1 MEHIYNAMAKW
12 HNIASTLQTAPLLC
26 RSTLF
31 SLHSSQNINAGPA
44 NIAQVFMN
52 GTSGGFTHSP
62 RCIVGIERYDTPCIL
77 VWKILLISTLLRL
90 MKYHISFIPHRQ
102 FHTWEGHNRRGVVK
116 SGPRLLL
123 AASRPIRELT
133 LYGGQCMEGWARGGT
148 NGPLVEGGL
157 G

>member
-1 MEHIYNAMAKW
+1 
-12 HNIASTLQTAPLLC
+12 
-26 RSTLF
+26 
-31 SLHSSQNINAGPA
+31 
-44 NIAQVFMN
+44 
-52 GTSGGFTHSP
+52 
-62 RCIVGIERYDTPCIL
+62 
-77 VWKILLISTLLRL
+77 

-102 FHTWEGHNRRGVVK
+102 FHAWEGHNRQGVVK

-133 LYGGQCMEGWARGGT
+133 LYGGQYMEGWARGGT